1 MLKIANVF
9 DGGAAQAAGLS
20 AGDMLVAIDGLKAS
34 ASSFDKLLARRL
46 AGDSAEIHV
55 FRRDELMRF
64 EVELRAPLADTAR
77 LAVDPDAGANAIA
90 LREAWLA

>member
-1 MLKIANVF
+1 MIVGISA
-9 DGGAAQAAGLS
+9 S
-20 AGDMLVAIDGLKAS
+20 AG
-34 ASSFDKLLARRL
+34 SFDKLLARRL

-64 EVELRAPLADTAR
+64 EVELRAPLADPAR
-77 LAVDPDAGANAIA
+77 LAVDPDAGATACA